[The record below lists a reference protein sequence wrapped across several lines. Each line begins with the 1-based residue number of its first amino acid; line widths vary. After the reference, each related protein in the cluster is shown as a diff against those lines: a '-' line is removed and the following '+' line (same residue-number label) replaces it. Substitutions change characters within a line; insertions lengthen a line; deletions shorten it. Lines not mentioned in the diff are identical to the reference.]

1 MNPRSRPGRHGSLL
15 GWIGNR
21 GFRATAR
28 SPAAEVL
35 SRCVPLTSPATLP
48 HSRFQ
53 VPSFVGVPDCSF
65 PGWRRYA
72 DSGWSRRGTAAR
84 RRRAAPHAVA
94 LRGRPR
100 AERPR
105 QRRRRARSPA
115 RAHERAGGPLRR
127 GPLYRRHLGRDRPGG
142 RRPQA
147 LPARSSRAPR
157 PPGDPSLEGTGAA
170 RPGEP
175 LRERALCFLG
185 SRATIR
191 SSGPPRPPVTKRRSD
206 GG

>member
-1 MNPRSRPGRHGSLL
+1 MIPRSRPGRHGSLL

-21 GFRATAR
+21 GFRTAAR
-28 SPAAEVL
+28 SPAADVL

-84 RRRAAPHAVA
+84 RRRAARHAVA

-105 QRRRRARSPA
+105 QTSPPRSVACPRSRASWRSSSSRATLLTAPGTRSTGWPAAPISPGPQVPGAPNPWRRAR
-115 RAHERAGGPLRR
+115 RVT
-127 GPLYRRHLGRDRPGG
+127 
-142 RRPQA
+142 
-147 LPARSSRAPR
+147 
-157 PPGDPSLEGTGAA
+157 PSLEGTEAA

-175 LRERALCFLG
+175 LGERALCFLS

-191 SSGPPRPPVTKRRSD
+191 SSGPPRPPSR
-206 GG
+206 